1 MCGGHTLWG
10 EIMIRGIYATILLL
24 VIIGCGAAA
33 LYILGHNLIVMW
45 LN

>member
-1 MCGGHTLWG
+1 
-10 EIMIRGIYATILLL
+10 MIRGIYAAILLL

>member
-1 MCGGHTLWG
+1 
-10 EIMIRGIYATILLL
+10 MIRGIYAAILLL
-24 VIIGCGAAA
+24 VIIGCAVAA